1 VSRFPLPVFKIKRS
15 ANKELHAARNVSLG
29 KIQGDGGDSGNP
41 FSSWHFSG
49 LPWHFS
55 LLAASGQKRTL
66 LKQNSPEEWVQ

>member
-1 VSRFPLPVFKIKRS
+1 
-15 ANKELHAARNVSLG
+15 VSLE
-29 KIQGDGGDSGNP
+29 KSQGDGGDSGNP

-49 LPWHFS
+49 LPWHLS